1 MSTES
6 SNAISYRPMHATDI
20 DRVPIGCQGDRD
32 VLAARIRDLGAA
44 AMLAFDGEQH
54 VGQLQFRRYDRYA
67 RSPNGLWDPLYWGDF
82 GEQAPELPAATI
94 AVFCYHVGQTVD
106 TDARDNRYQG
116 RGIGLALLDHLIEW
130 VAAAGFAAMVAKC
143 TPPQRAVMAF
153 MGGQPAAAYV
163 ERGFELVSSSLDTQ
177 LRDVI
182 AEKNLVPD
190 DSDFDIAAGV
200 GCCVKYLK

>member
-6 SNAISYRPMHATDI
+6 SNTISYRPMQAADI

-32 VLAARIRDLGAA
+32 VLAARIRDLGSA

-54 VGQLQFRRYDRYA
+54 VGQLQFRRYEPNL
-67 RSPNGLWDPLYWGDF
+67 RSPDGLWDPLYWGDF
-82 GEQAPELPAATI
+82 GEHAPELPAATI
-94 AVFCYHVGQTVD
+94 AVFCYHVGQTAD
-106 TDARDNRYQG
+106 TDARDSRYQG

-130 VAAAGFAAMVAKC
+130 GAAAGFTAMVAKS

-153 MGGQPAAAYV
+153 MGGQPAASYV
-163 ERGFELVSSSLDTQ
+163 ERGFELVTSSLDAQ

-182 AEKNLVPD
+182 LEKNLVPD
-190 DSDFDIAAGV
+190 DADFDIAARV